1 MNLSGKFI
9 SFEGIDGCGKSTQ
22 AKILSTELSG
32 CGNKVLLTREP
43 GGSEGAEE
51 IRNLLLTG
59 NPDRWS
65 AETEILLFTAA
76 RRDHLERTILP
87 ALESGTTVI
96 CDRFSDSTRVYQ
108 GVTRGDLRD
117 LVDQL
122 DDAMIPRQPDITF
135 LIDLD
140 PNIGLTRALERS
152 NTEARFEEF
161 GLEMQIKLREGFL
174 NLANEFPKRFM
185 VVDGNRSEAEVS
197 QTISKLLHETG

>member
-1 MNLSGKFI
+1 LNLSGKFI

-22 AKILSTELSG
+22 AKILSEELIA
-32 CGNKVLLTREP
+32 CGHTILLTREP
-43 GGSEGAEE
+43 GGSDGAEE

-59 NPDRWS
+59 NTDRWS

-87 ALESGTTVI
+87 ALENGLAVI

-122 DDAMIPRQPDITF
+122 DSAMIPRQPDITV

-140 PNIGLTRALERS
+140 PNISLARAIERS
-152 NTEARFEEF
+152 NNEARFEDF
-161 GLEMQIKLREGFL
+161 GVEMQIKLRKGFL
-174 NLANEFPKRFM
+174 SLAHEFPNRFM
-185 VVDGNRSEAEVS
+185 VIDGNRTEAEVAKN
-197 QTISKLLHETG
+197 ISKRLHEIG

>member
-1 MNLSGKFI
+1 MNLRRKFI

-22 AKILSTELSG
+22 AKILSEKLVF
-32 CGNKVLLTREP
+32 CGHKVLLTREP
-43 GGSEGAEE
+43 GGSDGAEE

-59 NPDRWS
+59 NTDRWS

-87 ALESGTTVI
+87 ALENGLAVI

-122 DDAMIPRQPDITF
+122 DTAIIPRQPDITI

-140 PNIGLTRALERS
+140 PTISLARALKRS
-152 NTEARFEEF
+152 NDEARFEDF
-161 GLEMQIKLREGFL
+161 GLDMQIKLRQGFL
-174 NLANEFPKRFM
+174 SLANEFPNRFM
-185 VVDGNRSEAEVS
+185 VVDGNRTQSEVAKN
-197 QTISKLLHETG
+197 ISKLLKDID

>member
-1 MNLSGKFI
+1 MNNI
-9 SFEGIDGCGKSTQ
+9 TTQ
-22 AKILSTELSG
+22 AKILSEKLVF
-32 CGNKVLLTREP
+32 CGHKVLLTREP
-43 GGSEGAEE
+43 GGSDGAEE

-59 NPDRWS
+59 NTDRWS

-87 ALESGTTVI
+87 ALDNGLAVI

-122 DDAMIPRQPDITF
+122 DTAIIPRQPDITI

-140 PNIGLTRALERS
+140 PTISLARALKRS
-152 NTEARFEEF
+152 NDEARFEDF
-161 GLEMQIKLREGFL
+161 GLDMQIKLRQGFL
-174 NLANEFPKRFM
+174 SLANEFPNRFM
-185 VVDGNRSEAEVS
+185 VVDGNRTQSEVAKN
-197 QTISKLLHETG
+197 ISKLLNDID